1 LADAILER
9 RFAMNRK
16 LLKQEF
22 DKVIEEQVEASIKQ
36 TTSVIMKQ
44 IALELTSHELDW
56 DEDYNLPNNVIA
68 RLIYM
73 YVRREV
79 EERVKCK
86 SA

>member
-1 LADAILER
+1 
-9 RFAMNRK
+9 MNRK

-56 DEDYNLPNNVIA
+56 DEEYNLPNNVIA